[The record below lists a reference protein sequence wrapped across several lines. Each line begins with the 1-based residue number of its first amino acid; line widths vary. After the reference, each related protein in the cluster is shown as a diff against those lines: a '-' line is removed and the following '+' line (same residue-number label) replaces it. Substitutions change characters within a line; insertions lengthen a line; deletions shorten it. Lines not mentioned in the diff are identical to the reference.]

1 MTDGSARAQLGD
13 PVEEGGVSPAPQV
26 PVGVSSPTESLVA
39 TGFHTSYIPS
49 ATAGPRMDIPGSES
63 GRVWVGGRQGPS
75 LVGDGGLPCPFWDF
89 SGRVG
94 RRAITL
100 RTHTQFVGCVS
111 CVPCSVPPGGPIGS
125 ESVARRRATR
135 IVSSRSALSLS
146 LLLPWLASVRHCVP
160 GSLFRRIPL
169 GTYN

>member
-1 MTDGSARAQLGD
+1 MWCLRAWSRVLGVHVESYLFIGFRDPAPRKVTDGSARAQLGD
-13 PVEEGGVSPAPQV
+13 PVEEGGVSPTPQV

-39 TGFHTSYIPS
+39 TGFRTSYIPS
-49 ATAGPRMDIPGSES
+49 ANVGPRTDIPGSES

-100 RTHTQFVGCVS
+100 RTHATHLWNGVLSSIGPLTQ
-111 CVPCSVPPGGPIGS
+111 PPPPVTLCG
-125 ESVARRRATR
+125 
-135 IVSSRSALSLS
+135 L
-146 LLLPWLASVRHCVP
+146 
-160 GSLFRRIPL
+160 
-169 GTYN
+169 

>member
-1 MTDGSARAQLGD
+1 M
-13 PVEEGGVSPAPQV
+13 SPAPQA

-39 TGFHTSYIPS
+39 TGFRTSYIPS
-49 ATAGPRMDIPGSES
+49 ATAGPRLDIPGSES

-100 RTHTQFVGCVS
+100 RTHTQLVGCV
-111 CVPCSVPPGGPIGS
+111 
-125 ESVARRRATR
+125 ARR
-135 IVSSRSALSLS
+135 
-146 LLLPWLASVRHCVP
+146 P
-160 GSLFRRIPL
+160 IPL
-169 GTYN
+169 ATGGGGCG